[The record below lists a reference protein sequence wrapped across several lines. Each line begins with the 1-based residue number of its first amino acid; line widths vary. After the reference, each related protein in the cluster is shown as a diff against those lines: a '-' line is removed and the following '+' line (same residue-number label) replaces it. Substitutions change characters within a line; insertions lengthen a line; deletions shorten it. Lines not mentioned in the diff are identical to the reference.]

1 MLRRFRYAGD
11 KYKNSMNF
19 YKRNQEITNQKEDE
33 RRAQKGVAS
42 PSQPDFYRLPPLTP
56 TTTPHHTPSIRSNA
70 ISAPSSPFFIS
81 PPMSP
86 LRQSSTVQFSCFD
99 DVISTPSLERI
110 ANNAA
115 QKEKAK
121 KKKMDNADQI
131 SSISQWLMN
140 LKNDDFLP
148 KFDFNS
154 TVLEQYPEQI
164 SLDCIREC
172 AHKSIF
178 PRPLFSVRKE
188 NLDELC
194 AERMKRNIDNIDNS
208 STDEFPDK
216 LSSGNHK
223 ENEITEQSLQSSNE
237 EETNSS
243 TETFYSEESESK
255 GMDKSSD
262 RSDPY
267 AQSSTF
273 SDSLVGYSSASVCA
287 CPEMFSSHFQFMQRT
302 ASATEATNGTNEHFY
317 PEITRKAEYEEF
329 RKEFHYDKNQSSFNI
344 RSSQH
349 VDLSLS
355 KENTINQVRYDNVEE
370 IISVF
375 EQQLMLVNDFNALKD
390 KICGATIS
398 NVTIVQLEEQ
408 SEKEDPDNYKKQEKN
423 IKELKKI
430 CVKRKKR
437 GRPKKSRT
445 VKFIEGTLKKYQKT
459 DETEKKRV
467 YKQRRSS
474 SDIYTASKLS
484 TISTRRQ
491 SEKEN
496 QEKEGTENKQ
506 CPDSGRN
513 FQINEELQNISF
525 IDIRKV
531 LHGEKV
537 SVKGSKG
544 KKKKLSVNEM
554 DRKQT
559 AEDKEI
565 MLIDN
570 DKEENESS
578 QENCGSIA
586 SSDLAISKAKGRKQK
601 KQRSFLKKKEKKKR
615 RTVFDTAETKSA
627 LLHKL
632 NMSRKKPYTF
642 IEQITTDEAFRV
654 RKTRKELYGYE
665 QDEEFRPL
673 DLISTGSS
681 TPAMDSPRFVYDTP
695 NRLSNALRTYSA
707 ETLQTYIKRG
717 TPTYGETSKSHKW
730 VRGMFCLFCEKFH
743 FPTWPLEE
751 DPTYGFLKLLGIGLR
766 YSVKSLCA
774 SIIP

>member
-1 MLRRFRYAGD
+1 
-11 KYKNSMNF
+11 
-19 YKRNQEITNQKEDE
+19 
-33 RRAQKGVAS
+33 
-42 PSQPDFYRLPPLTP
+42 
-56 TTTPHHTPSIRSNA
+56 
-70 ISAPSSPFFIS
+70 
-81 PPMSP
+81 MSP
-86 LRQSSTVQFSCFD
+86 LRQSSTVQFSSFD

-140 LKNDDFLP
+140 LKNDDSLP

-194 AERMKRNIDNIDNS
+194 AERMKRKIDNIENS

-216 LSSGNHK
+216 LSSDNNK
-223 ENEITEQSLQSSNE
+223 ENETTEQSLQSSNE

-255 GMDKSSD
+255 GMNKSSD

-302 ASATEATNGTNEHFY
+302 ANATEATNGSRKHIY
-317 PEITRKAEYEEF
+317 PEITRKAEYKEF
-329 RKEFHYDKNQSSFNI
+329 RKEFCNDKDQYCFNI
-344 RSSQH
+344 CSSQH
-349 VDLSLS
+349 VNQSFS
-355 KENTINQVRYDNVEE
+355 KENTINQMSYDNFEE
-370 IISVF
+370 LISIF
-375 EQQLMLVNDFNALKD
+375 EQQLMHVNDFNALKD

-408 SEKEDPDNYKKQEKN
+408 SETEDPNNSKKQEKN
-423 IKELKKI
+423 IKELKKTCI
-430 CVKRKKR
+430 KRKKR

-445 VKFIEGTLKKYQKT
+445 AKIIEGTLKKYQKV

-474 SDIYTASKLS
+474 SEIYSASKLS

-496 QEKEGTENKQ
+496 
-506 CPDSGRN
+506 
-513 FQINEELQNISF
+513 
-525 IDIRKV
+525 
-531 LHGEKV
+531 H
-537 SVKGSKG
+537 
-544 KKKKLSVNEM
+544 
-554 DRKQT
+554 
-559 AEDKEI
+559 DKEI
-565 MLIDN
+565 ANN
-570 DKEENESS
+570 D
-578 QENCGSIA
+578 
-586 SSDLAISKAKGRKQK
+586 
-601 KQRSFLKKKEKKKR
+601 
-615 RTVFDTAETKSA
+615 
-627 LLHKL
+627 
-632 NMSRKKPYTF
+632 
-642 IEQITTDEAFRV
+642 
-654 RKTRKELYGYE
+654 
-665 QDEEFRPL
+665 
-673 DLISTGSS
+673 ISTE
-681 TPAMDSPRFVYDTP
+681 RV
-695 NRLSNALRTYSA
+695 
-707 ETLQTYIKRG
+707 
-717 TPTYGETSKSHKW
+717 
-730 VRGMFCLFCEKFH
+730 
-743 FPTWPLEE
+743 
-751 DPTYGFLKLLGIGLR
+751 
-766 YSVKSLCA
+766 
-774 SIIP
+774 